1 MNHPTALLAAYAG
14 GSLTPEE
21 AGTVAG
27 HLAGCD
33 ACAAE
38 VAAWETVARAARAR
52 ASAVAPA
59 PPGLFAAI
67 QARLTGP
74 EALTPYRAPLG
85 NRPVARV
92 ALLLLRQPRLIG
104 WPVWTI
110 AAALLVAGTAVAA
123 AAPPGVA
130 GALLASVVPLAAA
143 LSVAGAC
150 GGTED
155 PAGELVAASPT
166 PARAVLLAR
175 LTVVLAA
182 VFVAA
187 ATASVAL
194 VGLRGGAATA
204 LLAAWLGPMVLL
216 AAVSFALSALWRP
229 GPAVG
234 VALGVWV
241 AQVLAST
248 GVLHHTV
255 AAWVAVVWRTD
266 APVLVV
272 AAALVAGTLLLAPR
286 VPARAAVRYG
296 R

>member
-1 MNHPTALLAAYAG
+1 
-14 GSLTPEE
+14 
-21 AGTVAG
+21 
-27 HLAGCD
+27 
-33 ACAAE
+33 
-38 VAAWETVARAARAR
+38 
-52 ASAVAPA
+52 
-59 PPGLFAAI
+59 
-67 QARLTGP
+67 
-74 EALTPYRAPLG
+74 
-85 NRPVARV
+85 
-92 ALLLLRQPRLIG
+92 
-104 WPVWTI
+104 
-110 AAALLVAGTAVAA
+110 
-123 AAPPGVA
+123 
-130 GALLASVVPLAAA
+130 
-143 LSVAGAC
+143 
-150 GGTED
+150 
-155 PAGELVAASPT
+155 
-166 PARAVLLAR
+166 
-175 LTVVLAA
+175 